1 MSLLTLVV
9 MIKKGKFM
17 EIQNYEVYNER
28 MNKTLQDKIWWVEQ
42 IPEQVNTVIDFGC
55 ADGSLYKAIDAV
67 CPERFHYIGIDND
80 SEMLQLAT
88 QNLPKEV
95 YPNVE
100 FYSSI
105 YDMKNCV
112 KANVNTIFVMNSILH
127 ELCSYLPPLK
137 MMKLLEDIINLDC
150 GYIAIRDM
158 HAIKDCGEVNLENV
172 RYKILT
178 GKYSNQFHDY
188 FQNGSY
194 SKALFSTLN
203 NYMEFLLKYLY
214 VENWD
219 REKKERY
226 LWNWKDNVD
235 YIFRPLYREKYV
247 EYFNIPYLCSKIK
260 EDFDGLDVSSINT
273 HRKILFKRN
282 W

>member
-1 MSLLTLVV
+1 
-9 MIKKGKFM
+9 M

-28 MNKTLQDKIWWVEQ
+28 MNKTLQDKIWWIEQ
-42 IPEQVNTVIDFGC
+42 IPEQINTIIDFGC
-55 ADGSLYKAIDAV
+55 ADGSLYKAIEVA
-67 CPERFHYIGIDND
+67 CPERFRYIGIDND
-80 SEMLQLAT
+80 SKMLQLAT
-88 QNLPKEV
+88 QNFPKEV
-95 YPNVE
+95 YSNVE

-105 YDMKNCV
+105 YEMKNRV
-112 KANVNTIFVMNSILH
+112 KTDVNTVFVMNSIIH
-127 ELCSYLPPLK
+127 ELCSYLSPLK
-137 MMKLLEDIINLDC
+137 MANLLEDITHLDC

-158 HAIKDCGEVNLENV
+158 HAIRDWGEMTLENV

-178 GKYSNQFHDY
+178 GKYCNQFYDY
-188 FQNGSY
+188 LQNGSY
-194 SKALFSTLN
+194 SKALFSTFN

-226 LWNWKDNVD
+226 LWNWRDNID

-247 EYFNIPYLCSKIK
+247 ESFNIPYLCSKVK
-260 EDFDGLDVSSINT
+260 EDFNGLDVSSVNT
-273 HRKILFKRN
+273 HYKILFQRT